1 MKAGIDKSYGLIPM
15 RGGSKSIPKKNIK
28 LLNNKPLFY
37 WSLSEAIKSK
47 TMEKIFVS
55 SDSQEIL
62 DSVATLFP
70 NVELI
75 MRPSEFAS
83 DTASTE
89 SVIEHFTSIQDYQKL
104 TLIQIT
110 SPLTT
115 SADFQEA
122 HEKFNLNKYDS
133 LFTGVLQKRFYW
145 SLDSKPLNYD
155 PMNRPRRQDFD
166 GHVVENGAFYIFKK
180 ENFLK
185 YHNRLGGKIGCHLM
199 TEDNLFEID
208 EPLDFIILENIMNLR

>member
-1 MKAGIDKSYGLIPM
+1 MITNINKSYGLIPM

-28 LLNNKPLFY
+28 LLNGKPLFY
-37 WSLSEAIKSK
+37 WSLDAALKSN
-47 TMEKIFVS
+47 TMDKIFVS

-62 DSVATLFP
+62 DCVASYFP
-70 NVELI
+70 TVQLI
-75 MRPSEFAS
+75 KRPDEFAT

-89 SVIEHFTSIQDYQKL
+89 SVVEHFTSVQDYKKL

-110 SPLTT
+110 SPMTT
-115 SADFQEA
+115 AADFREA
-122 HEKFNLNKYDS
+122 HEKFEKDNLDS

-145 SLDSKPLNYD
+145 SLDNKPINYD
-155 PMNRPRRQDFD
+155 PMKRPRRQDFD

-185 YHNRLGGKIGCHLM
+185 YHNRLGGKIGSHLM
-199 TEDNLFEID
+199 SDENLLEID
-208 EPLDFIILENIMNLR
+208 EPLDFIILENVMKLR